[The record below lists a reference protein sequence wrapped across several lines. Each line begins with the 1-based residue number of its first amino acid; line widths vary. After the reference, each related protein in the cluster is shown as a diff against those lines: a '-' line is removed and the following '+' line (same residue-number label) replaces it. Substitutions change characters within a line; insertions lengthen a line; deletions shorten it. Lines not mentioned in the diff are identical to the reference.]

1 MSYKKLVGRFGEEE
15 FNLYR
20 WCEAGPKSLRTSV
33 IKIGGS
39 HGNLRDLRRAWD
51 KLAHL
56 FLLFPTL
63 N

>member
-1 MSYKKLVGRFGEEE
+1 MDYTGAG
-15 FNLYR
+15 
-20 WCEAGPKSLRTSV
+20 AGPKSLRTSV

>member
-1 MSYKKLVGRFGEEE
+1 MDYTGVG
-15 FNLYR
+15 
-20 WCEAGPKSLRTSV
+20 AGLKSLRTSV